1 MRVSSSASYICAV
14 MPGFVPGIHVFLFA
28 AQGVDCRDFCAN
40 ARKTRF
46 ALLPSH
52 DEIERFTP

>member
-1 MRVSSSASYICAV
+1 